1 MVKKCYLEGI
11 FDIPEKGQKKAAIWQ
26 RILKS
31 EKEGNAIGRQNL
43 ISSIMFCNP
52 EKRIDIKIRN
62 MEDLRGFG
70 VLPDKI

>member
-43 ISSIMFCNP
+43 ISSIMFLQSRKKN
-52 EKRIDIKIRN
+52 
-62 MEDLRGFG
+62 
-70 VLPDKI
+70 